1 MDRRRI
7 ISLLCAVL
15 TGWTAVA
22 AQECPDRKEVR
33 SGNRDF
39 RKAKY
44 KEAELDYRK
53 ALVKDSLSTAANY
66 NLANTLYKME
76 DYTQAAKHFET
87 AEYSLPAEKGNAD
100 IFFNKGNAALQ
111 EQNWNTA
118 VEAFKQALLLNPAD
132 MDAKE
137 SYIYA
142 RKMLQDQQQNQ
153 QGQDNQNNGDNQN
166 QDNQNNQNQDNQNN
180 QNSQNNQNGDNQDKQ
195 NQDNQNQNSPD
206 NQNQQDRQN
215 QENQNNGD
223 GSGDQNQQPRQ
234 TPQGGEEPKISPQ
247 AAQQLLQAVE
257 AKEKETQE
265 KVKKA
270 EALKMKSRQKDKN
283 W

>member
-7 ISLLCAVL
+7 IILLCAVL

-22 AQECPDRKEVR
+22 AQERPDRKEVR

-166 QDNQNNQNQDNQNN
+166 QDNQNNQND
-180 QNSQNNQNGDNQDKQ
+180 QNNQNGDNQDKQ
-195 NQDNQNQNSPD
+195 NQDNQNQNSSD

>member
-166 QDNQNNQNQDNQNN
+166 QNNQNQDNQNN
-180 QNSQNNQNGDNQDKQ
+180 QNNRNNQNGDNQDKQ

>member
-166 QDNQNNQNQDNQNN
+166 QENQNN
-180 QNSQNNQNGDNQDKQ
+180 Q

>member
-22 AQECPDRKEVR
+22 AQERPDRKEVR

-153 QGQDNQNNGDNQN
+153 QGQDNQNNGDSQ
-166 QDNQNNQNQDNQNN
+166 NQNNQNQNNQNN
-180 QNSQNNQNGDNQDKQ
+180 QNNQDNQNGDNQDKQ
-195 NQDNQNQNSPD
+195 NQDNQNQNSSD

>member
-33 SGNRDF
+33 SGNWDF

-132 MDAKE
+132 IDAKE

-166 QDNQNNQNQDNQNN
+166 QDNQNNQND
-180 QNSQNNQNGDNQDKQ
+180 QNNQNGDNQDKQ

-234 TPQGGEEPKISPQ
+234 TSQGGEEPKISPQ